1 MTAPRVAVV
10 LLVLAVRS
18 AVAADFSTAAQLYDR
33 GDYEGALE
41 QWQALANQGD
51 MRAQHRL
58 AQMFA
63 EGVGVPRDDRAA
75 LRWFRQAAEQGST
88 EARYELAL
96 MYSLGRGVP
105 RDRSRAAHW
114 YGLLAEDGH
123 VTAQY
128 LLARMHETG
137 SGVTRNLSRA
147 IWWYRRAADQGHV
160 GAQARLGEA
169 YSRGEGVEEDL
180 VQAWAWFDLAA
191 TKGDEAAAAE
201 RRKLRLRLGEE
212 QLAEAMTF
220 SRLLR
225 PPPAAPPAGRGNEP
239 ESEPEPRAE
248 PQPEPEPR
256 AEPEPVPAPEMVRI
270 AAGCFSMGSAP
281 SEAGRHDN
289 EVRHPVCVEEY
300 SISRYEVTRGQYA
313 FFVGETGHRTS
324 DTCHT
329 YGDGGWSSRA
339 GYSWRDPGY
348 AQSDDHP
355 VTCVSRDDA
364 LAYVTWLSERRGTD
378 YRLPTEA
385 EWEYAARAGSA
396 AARHWGESAGRAC
409 TWGNVGDRTLHR
421 RYRDWTWQVHP
432 CDDGHVH
439 TAPVGSYRVSLY
451 GLHDMLGNV
460 WEWTCS
466 SYDPAYRSAESRCGS
481 GERNGVVRGGSWSN
495 SPRWV
500 RAAARFESRTDT
512 RFDLVGF
519 RLAQD

>member
-1 MTAPRVAVV
+1 MGVKAPRVVAVF
-10 LLVLAVRS
+10 LVLAVRS
-18 AVAADFSTAAQLYDR
+18 AGAADFSTAAQLYER
-33 GDYEGALE
+33 GDYEGAFE

-51 MRAQHRL
+51 MRAQYRL
-58 AQMFA
+58 ARMFA
-63 EGVGVPRDDRAA
+63 EGTWVPRDDRAA

-123 VTAQY
+123 LTAQY
-128 LLARMHETG
+128 LLARMHATG
-137 SGVTRNLSRA
+137 SGVTRNMSRA

-160 GAQARLGEA
+160 GAQVRLGEA
-169 YSRGEGVEEDL
+169 YSRGDGVEEDL
-180 VQAWAWFDLAA
+180 VQAWAWFDAA
-191 TKGDEAAAAE
+191 AAKGDEAAAVE
-201 RRKLRLRLGEE
+201 RRKLRLRLSEE

-220 SRLLR
+220 SRILR
-225 PPPAAPPAGRGNEP
+225 PTPAGAQDGSGH
-239 ESEPEPRAE
+239 ESEPEPD
-248 PQPEPEPR
+248 
-256 AEPEPVPAPEMVRI
+256 PEPVPAHEMVRI
-270 AAGCFSMGSAP
+270 AAGCFAMGSAS
-281 SEAGRHDN
+281 SEAGRHGD
-289 EVRHPVCVEEY
+289 EWRHPVCVEEY

-313 FFVGETGHRTS
+313 SFVNETGHRTP
-324 DTCHT
+324 DTCHV
-329 YGDGGWSSRA
+329 YREGGWSSRA

-364 LAYVTWLSERRGTD
+364 LAYARWLSERQRRS

-385 EWEYAARAGSA
+385 EWEYAARAESA
-396 AARHWGESAGRAC
+396 AARHWGENAGGAC

-421 RYRDWTWQVHP
+421 HYRDWLWQVHP
-432 CDDGHVH
+432 CEDGHVH

-466 SYDPAYRSAESRCGS
+466 SYDPAYRSAESRCSS
-481 GERNGVVRGGSWSN
+481 GGRNGVVRGGSWSN

-500 RAAARFESRTDT
+500 RAAARFENPADA

-519 RLAQD
+519 RLAHD